1 MTAHS
6 LCRKMLTERSGG
18 LHTEISSFR
27 TAACPPIKKAGFERL
42 LDGVSWRGTRRG
54 QTGCPLRVKNGPDAP
69 EMRCLYHPRKQ
80 TSVSYAADSG
90 VIACYGGAKPT
101 DKHLASTIHC
111 IDDEIIDW
119 LQRR

>member
-1 MTAHS
+1 MMGRATRPVVPPS
-6 LCRKMLTERSGG
+6 RLCSPGSCR
-18 LHTEISSFR
+18 
-27 TAACPPIKKAGFERL
+27 
-42 LDGVSWRGTRRG
+42 
-54 QTGCPLRVKNGPDAP
+54 LRVKNGPDAP
-69 EMRCLYHPRKQ
+69 EMGCLYYPRKQ